1 MQLPNPNR
9 CNPNNRS
16 RKGGRFSILYIWP
29 AGWRSKVLPHG
40 SIGQYWLPLLH
51 QVERAWVFEVLFQ
64 TRDRDI
70 NSRSSLAPSNYRYG
84 KSLCFPYRVVP
95 DGKIVPGEGRTG
107 PVWFMVTWAGSKK
120 SDKPIRIDAFD
131 NFIHYCCAVQCSTRS
146 VFKLSLHFVGL
157 CLTKGRDLPRT
168 LTGSEWRPW
177 RWRCYC
183 WGVYLVN
190 LNARMI

>member
-40 SIGQYWLPLLH
+40 SIGQYWLLLLH

-95 DGKIVPGEGRTG
+95 DGTIVSGEGRTG

-131 NFIHYCCAVQCSTRS
+131 NFIHYCCAVQHTQRFQTLFAFC
-146 VFKLSLHFVGL
+146 
-157 CLTKGRDLPRT
+157 RT
-168 LTGSEWRPW
+168 LLDEGKRPPTDFDW
-177 RWRCYC
+177 FWMTTMALALLLLGCVSR
-183 WGVYLVN
+183 
-190 LNARMI
+190 